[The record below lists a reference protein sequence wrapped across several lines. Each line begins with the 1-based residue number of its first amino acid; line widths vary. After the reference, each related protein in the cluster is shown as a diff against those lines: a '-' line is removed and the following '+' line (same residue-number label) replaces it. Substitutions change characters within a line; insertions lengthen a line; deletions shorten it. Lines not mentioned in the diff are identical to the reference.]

1 LRVGE
6 GTEPILRAEEYEDYI
21 RIPDDIVFTPLGEPI
36 NDSHEKQL
44 IREVYPDTTKVQ
56 LSPEILRDSA
66 IFTTLNADV
75 DKLNHLATAMLP
87 GEPPTLF
94 RNQDTIVDS
103 DSTAAVHF
111 AMGHLNALNA
121 SGMPPHLLE
130 LKVGQPIIL
139 LRNINPRKGL
149 CNGTKLIVKRLGRK
163 YIQASILSGKWMGQR
178 VAIPRIP
185 LLSSDD
191 SQTPVKFERRQF
203 PIKPSFA
210 MTINKSEGQTLQSVG
225 VCA

>member
-1 LRVGE
+1 MRVKGNNTDDRALIDFLLRVGE
-6 GTEPILRAEEYEDYI
+6 GTEPAMRAEEYEGYV
-21 RIPDDIVFTPLGEPI
+21 RIPDDILFTPLGEPI

-44 IREVYPDTTKVQ
+44 IRKVYPDITKVQ

-66 IFTTLNADV
+66 ILTTLNADI

-94 RNQDTIVDS
+94 RSQDSIVDG
-103 DSTAAVHF
+103 DLTAAAAAAAHF
-111 AMGHLNALNA
+111 ATERLNALNP

-149 CNGTKLIVKRLGRK
+149 CSGTNLIVKRLGRK
-163 YIQASILSGKWMGQR
+163 YIQGSILSGKWMGPKSR
-178 VAIPRIP
+178 DSTDSP
-185 LLSSDD
+185 LEL
-191 SQTPVKFERRQF
+191 RRQ
-203 PIKPSFA
+203 PDPS
-210 MTINKSEGQTLQSVG
+210 EV
-225 VCA
+225 